1 MSMLSRDRVRDQAVR
16 LREFSRRVFSGLT
29 GPRWRSLV
37 LLGLVL
43 GTLVMAAAPAVAEG
57 EAVFGTIETR
67 DDELISD
74 VVITVT
80 DESGVEIATVV
91 TDELGEWRVEL
102 PGPGEYTVSLDPS
115 TLPEGVA
122 LRDESVASTTLEV
135 RSGRERRVLFPL
147 GEAVAGVSMFESVS
161 QRLVTGIKF
170 GLIIAITSVGLSLVF
185 GTTGLINFAH
195 GELVTFGAI
204 VAWFLN
210 VSVGMNLI
218 IAGILATL
226 FGVAMGAA
234 LEGGL
239 FSRLRK
245 RRIGGFQFL
254 VITIGLSLLAQHLL
268 LIWFGSEFRPYGDY
282 ARQPTRQ
289 YGPININTRDIT
301 VMVLAVLVLVAL
313 ATMLQRT
320 RMGKAMRAVSD
331 NRDLAEASGVNVSR
345 VIATVWALGGGLAA
359 IGGVFLGLVSTVQYL
374 MGFQLLLLMFAGIIL
389 GGLGTAYGA
398 MVGGLVVGIV
408 SEVSTVWLRV
418 ELKSVWA
425 LAVLILVLLV
435 RPQGILGVRERLG

>member
-1 MSMLSRDRVRDQAVR
+1 MWSRPFDWA
-16 LREFSRRVFSGLT
+16 LRESSFRVNQGFHGRRAT
-29 GPRWRSLV
+29 PRWR
-37 LLGLVL
+37 GLIVL
-43 GTLVMAAAPAVAEG
+43 GIIAGTLLLSAGAALAEG

-67 DDELISD
+67 EGELISG
-74 VVITVT
+74 VTITVS
-80 DESGVEIATVV
+80 DESGAEIATLA
-91 TDELGEWRVEL
+91 TDDLGEWRVEL
-102 PGPGEYTVSLDPS
+102 PGPGEYTLSLDPS
-115 TLPEGVA
+115 TLPDGVA
-122 LRDESVASTTLEV
+122 LRDEKVATTTLDV
-135 RSGRERRVLFPL
+135 RSGGERRVLFPL
-147 GEAVAGVSMFESVS
+147 GEAVASVSTFESIA
-161 QRLVTGIKF
+161 QRTVTGLKF

-218 IAGILATL
+218 LAGILATVV
-226 FGVAMGAA
+226 GVVGGAS
-234 LEGGL
+234 LESGI
-239 FSRLRK
+239 FARLRK

-254 VITIGLSLLAQHLL
+254 VITIGLSLLLQHLL
-268 LIWFGSEFRPYGDY
+268 LIWFGSDFRPYGDY

-289 YGPININTRDIT
+289 YGPININTRDII
-301 VMVLAVLVLVAL
+301 VMALSVLVLVAL

-331 NRDLAEASGVNVSR
+331 NRDLAEASGVNVNR
-345 VIATVWALGGGLAA
+345 VTATVWALAGGLAA

-398 MVGGLVVGIV
+398 MVGGLVIGLV

-425 LAVLILVLLV
+425 LAALIVVLLV
-435 RPQGILGVRERLG
+435 RPQGILGVRERFG